1 MAHSYYFYA
10 MRYIFSGAAYTK
22 GDVADYY
29 RSVARWL
36 LPELAGRPLS
46 LLRCPDGSQGEC
58 FFQKHHADSLGDD
71 VHAIA
76 LEQKSGRVQYLY
88 VDDIEGVIDLV
99 QMNTLEFHHWRSE
112 EHTSELQ
119 SLMRI
124 S

>member
-1 MAHSYYFYA
+1 MLLVVVFFKQTTAYELRISDW
-10 MRYIFSGAAYTK
+10 SSDVCSSDLGAAYTK
-22 GDVADYY
+22 GDVAEYY

-71 VHAIA
+71 VHAIG
-76 LEQKSGRVQYLY
+76 LKQKSGRVQYLY

-99 QMNTLEFHHWRSE
+99 QKNTLE
-112 EHTSELQ
+112 
-119 SLMRI
+119 
-124 S
+124 